1 MVAGQRHSIVYG
13 LHGHTEPGSASEM
26 FVIGKYHPGE
36 PEEVGPERVAP
47 TAGGACRVSRTR
59 PARLGV
65 SP

>member
-1 MVAGQRHSIVYG
+1 MYG